1 MQRNTP
7 FGQTKQTFS
16 QFWKGSLFARQK
28 LVRELSIVLLIKLVL
43 LYGIVNFIVPS
54 ATVVNDSDVST
65 RLLNSQLP
73 VSDTLNPDAS
83 AANSTGLSADTN
95 ATETDSNRA
104 VNSALNSATAPMT
117 TRETP

>member
-54 ATVVNDSDVST
+54 ATVVDDSDVST

-73 VSDTLNPDAS
+73 VSDTLNPDA
-83 AANSTGLSADTN
+83 LSADPIGLDGRAN
-95 ATETDSNRA
+95 DPETDPNRA
-104 VNSALNSATAPMT
+104 ANSALNSATAPMT